1 MKLKLPK
8 IPSVLFDYLIIMIGT
23 TLISFAIKSIYD
35 PISLV
40 TGGFSGIGIIV
51 KDITGGLLDDG
62 IPLWFTNLAL
72 NIPMFFVSG
81 KVKGRKFIG
90 RTIFATFFMS
100 LALYVLPDIEIM
112 TDDLVLAS
120 IFGGVITGI
129 GMGMVLWARAT
140 TGGTDMLA
148 TIIQHYHKHYS
159 IAEILQVLDAV
170 IVLAGAFLFG
180 LNKALYAII
189 AIYLVSQVSDG
200 ILEGLKFSKLAYIIS
215 DHSKEIAA
223 GIMKELDRGVTGLY
237 AKGMYTNIDKKI
249 LICVVSKKQIVQLRE
264 LIAEIDP
271 NSFVIVSD
279 VREVFGEGF
288 IQYNQ

>member
-1 MKLKLPK
+1 MKLRLLRNK
-8 IPSVLFDYLIIMIGT
+8 SVLFDYLVIMLGT
-23 TLISFAIKSIYD
+23 ALMSFAIKSIYD

-40 TGGFSGIGIIV
+40 TGGFSGIAIIV
-51 KDITGGLLDDG
+51 KDITTGFIDGG

-81 KVKGRKFIG
+81 RVKGKKFIG
-90 RTIFATFFMS
+90 RTIFATVFMS
-100 LALYVLPDIEIM
+100 IALYVLPEIDIM
-112 TDDLVLAS
+112 TEDFVLAS
-120 IFGGVITGI
+120 IFGGVITGV
-129 GMGMVLWARAT
+129 GMGMVFWAKAT

-148 TIIQHYHKHYS
+148 TIFQHNMKHYS
-159 IAEILQVLDAV
+159 IAQILQILDAIIV
-170 IVLAGAFLFG
+170 IAGAFIFG

-215 DHSKEIAA
+215 DHSEEIAR

-237 AKGMYTNIDKKI
+237 AKGMYTDIDRKV
-249 LICVVSKKQIVQLRE
+249 LICVVSKKQIVQLKE
-264 LIAEIDP
+264 LAADID
-271 NSFVIVSD
+271 SSAFVIVSD

-288 IQYNQ
+288 IEYNQ

>member
-8 IPSVLFDYLIIMIGT
+8 IQAVLFDYLIIMLGVI
-23 TLISFAIKSIYD
+23 LMSFAIKSIYD
-35 PISLV
+35 PISMV
-40 TGGFSGIGIIV
+40 TGGFSGISIIV
-51 KDITGGLLDDG
+51 KDITAGRVEGG

-81 KVKGRKFIG
+81 KIKGRKFIG
-90 RTIFATFFMS
+90 RTIFATLFMS
-100 LALYVLPDIEIM
+100 LALYVLPDIKIM

-120 IFGGVITGI
+120 IFGGVITGL

-148 TIIQHYHKHYS
+148 TIIQHYYKHYS
-159 IAEILQVLDAV
+159 IAQILQILDAL
-170 IVLAGAFLFG
+170 IVLAGAFIFG

-215 DHSKEIAA
+215 DHSDEIAA
-223 GIMKELDRGVTGLY
+223 VIMEGLDRGVTGLY
-237 AKGMYTNIDKKI
+237 AQGMYTSKDKKV
-249 LICVVSKKQIVQLRE
+249 LICVVSKKEIVQLKD
-264 LIAEIDP
+264 LTATVDP
-271 NSFVIVSD
+271 NAFVIVSD

-288 IQYNQ
+288 IEYNQ

>member
-1 MKLKLPK
+1 MKLKLLK
-8 IPSVLFDYLIIMIGT
+8 VPSALFDYLVIMIGT
-23 TLISFAIKSIYD
+23 TLMSFAIKSIYD

-40 TGGFSGIGIIV
+40 TGGFSGIAIIV
-51 KDITGGLLDDG
+51 KDATAGFVEGG
-62 IPLWFTNLAL
+62 IPLWFTNLIL

-81 KVKGRKFIG
+81 RIKGRKFVG
-90 RTIFATFFMS
+90 RTIFATIFMS
-100 LALYVLPDIEIM
+100 LALYILPDIEIM

-148 TIIQHYHKHYS
+148 TIAQHYFKHYS
-159 IAEILQVLDAV
+159 IAQILQVLDAI
-170 IVLAGAFLFG
+170 IVLVGAFTFG
-180 LNKALYAII
+180 INKALYAII

-215 DHSKEIAA
+215 DHSEEIAA
-223 GIMKELDRGVTGLY
+223 GIMVNLDRGVTGLY
-237 AKGMYTNIDKKI
+237 AKGMYTDKDKKV
-249 LICVVSKKQIVQLRE
+249 LVCVVSKKQIVQLKE
-264 LIAEIDP
+264 LIAEIDS
-271 NSFVIVSD
+271 NAFVIVSD

-288 IQYNQ
+288 IEYNQ